1 MVIEIGHELA
11 STIAAVAPLVF
22 GVVMLWIILR

>member
-1 MVIEIGHELA
+1 MIIEIGHELA

-22 GVVMLWIILR
+22 GAVALWITLR